1 MSSLGS
7 YVKERRE
14 ALSAKHSGYSI
25 RSVAKRI
32 GIHHS
37 YLSKLERGENAP
49 LTEERIHALARL
61 LGEDPEVLMAL
72 AGKLSERTTAIIRSD
87 PAAFQESLAS
97 LQSRMARQAG
107 LPADSP
113 TQRLAQ
119 RKNELEELT
128 RLLRD
133 EIRQRQVL
141 EGQLREQQKVQSTIL
156 QNLRDVSVVLLDTQF
171 RIVWSNTP
179 VTDNPSSLM
188 HQLGAGNCGQ
198 LGPDGSEA
206 NPYCTAWRALKT
218 RTIQNGAYRSID
230 GRHWL
235 LRSAPVLATDGTVT
249 QIVHLQFEVTELLQ
263 ARQALE
269 ASEERWKFALEGSR
283 GAVWDYDIPTGR
295 VQHSPMWMAMLG
307 YAGHEFELTIDQ
319 WERMLHPD
327 DRGPAMDTLAAH
339 VRGETEFYDFE
350 YRLLCKDGSY
360 KWIHSRGKLM
370 EKGTTGAATRITG
383 THHDMSQ
390 RKAIEEQILAN
401 EAFLETLLGSIE
413 EGISVLAP
421 DMTVRYANPTMVRWY
436 AEGCNPVGKKCHQAF
451 HQLGECCSRCP
462 AVRSLRTGRNEF
474 EVLEVTSSTSV
485 RSIEFSA
492 YPIRDMNGDEVTGV
506 IVFVRDITAKRQ
518 SRTTPEPDAQL
529 RDMYEAAPIGMC
541 TVDAA
546 GRFVRMNSRYARL
559 HGYASARQMMRS
571 VHSESEAFASPSDWA
586 ALQEQILVREEI
598 TGFECRI
605 RCKDGTTPWT
615 SRSIRVTRG
624 DRGGVRG
631 WDVFLEDI
639 QSRKSRELAPGDMR

>member
-7 YVKERRE
+7 YIKERRE

-61 LGEDPEVLMAL
+61 LGEDSEVLMAM

-87 PAAFQESLAS
+87 PAAFRESLAALERRS
-97 LQSRMARQAG
+97 VQTV
-107 LPADSP
+107 DSS
-113 TQRLAQ
+113 TQRLNQ

-133 EIRQRQVL
+133 EIRQRQIL

-156 QNLRDVSVVLLDTQF
+156 ENLRDVSVVLLDTQF
-171 RIVWSNTP
+171 RVVWSNTP
-179 VTDNPSSLM
+179 VTENPSSLL
-188 HQLGAGNCGQ
+188 HQLGAGNCGR

-218 RTIQNGAYRSID
+218 KTVQNGTYGTAD

-235 LRSAPVLATDGTVT
+235 LRSAPVLAADGSVL

-307 YAGHEFELTIDQ
+307 YAGNEFELTIGQ

-350 YRLLCKDGSY
+350 YRLLCKDGSF

-370 EKGTTGAATRITG
+370 EKGATGAATRITG

-436 AEGCNPVGKKCHQAF
+436 GEGFNPVGKKCHQAF
-451 HQLGECCSRCP
+451 HQLGECCARCP

-474 EVLEVTSSTSV
+474 EVLEVTSATSV

-492 YPIRDMNGDEVTGV
+492 YPIKDVAGGEVTGV

-518 SRTTPEPDAQL
+518 ARTPLTEGDAHLQDL
-529 RDMYEAAPIGMC
+529 FEAAPVGIC
-541 TVDAA
+541 SVDAA
-546 GRFVRMNSRYARL
+546 GRFLRMNARYARL

-571 VHSESEAFASPSDWA
+571 VHLESETFAEPSGWA
-586 ALQEQILVREEI
+586 ALRDRIRAGHEVA
-598 TGFECRI
+598 GFECRI
-605 RCKDGTTPWT
+605 RRKDGTTVRT
-615 SRSIRVTRG
+615 SRSVRVSRG
-624 DRGGVRG
+624 DRGELQG
-631 WDVFLEDI
+631 WDVFLDEA
-639 QSRKSRELAPGDMR
+639 RVGEAPEPGAGDAE

>member
-7 YVKERRE
+7 YIKERRE

-97 LQSRMARQAG
+97 LQSRMAGQAG
-107 LPADSP
+107 LPSDSP

-179 VTDNPSSLM
+179 VTDSPSSLM

-235 LRSAPVLATDGTVT
+235 LRSAPVLAADGTVT

-295 VQHSPMWMAMLG
+295 VQHSPMWMAQLG

-370 EKGTTGAATRITG
+370 EKGATGAATRITG

-390 RKAIEEQILAN
+390 R
-401 EAFLETLLGSIE
+401 
-413 EGISVLAP
+413 
-421 DMTVRYANPTMVRWY
+421 
-436 AEGCNPVGKKCHQAF
+436 
-451 HQLGECCSRCP
+451 
-462 AVRSLRTGRNEF
+462 
-474 EVLEVTSSTSV
+474 
-485 RSIEFSA
+485 
-492 YPIRDMNGDEVTGV
+492 
-506 IVFVRDITAKRQ
+506 
-518 SRTTPEPDAQL
+518 
-529 RDMYEAAPIGMC
+529 
-541 TVDAA
+541 
-546 GRFVRMNSRYARL
+546 
-559 HGYASARQMMRS
+559 
-571 VHSESEAFASPSDWA
+571 
-586 ALQEQILVREEI
+586 
-598 TGFECRI
+598 
-605 RCKDGTTPWT
+605 
-615 SRSIRVTRG
+615 
-624 DRGGVRG
+624 
-631 WDVFLEDI
+631 
-639 QSRKSRELAPGDMR
+639 

>member
-7 YVKERRE
+7 FVKERRE

-72 AGKLSERTTAIIRSD
+72 AGKLSERTSALIRSN
-87 PAAFQESLAS
+87 PAAFQESLAA
-97 LQSRMARQAG
+97 LERRTVQA
-107 LPADSP
+107 ADVS

-133 EIRQRQVL
+133 EIRQRQTL
-141 EGQLREQQKVQSTIL
+141 EGQLREQQRVQSTIL
-156 QNLRDVSVVLLDTQF
+156 ENLRDVSVVLLDTQF

-179 VTDNPSSLM
+179 VTENPSSLL
-188 HQLGAGNCGQ
+188 HQLGGSGSCQ
-198 LGPDGSEA
+198 LAPDGSEL

-218 RTIQNGAYRSID
+218 KTIQNGTYRSAD

-235 LRSAPVLATDGTVT
+235 LRSAPILDSDGAIVQVVL
-249 QIVHLQFEVTELLQ
+249 LQFEVTELLR

-283 GAVWDYDIPTGR
+283 GAVWDYDVPTGR
-295 VQHSPMWMAMLG
+295 IQHSPTWMAMLG
-307 YAGHEFELTIDQ
+307 YAGNEFDLTISQ
-319 WERMLHPD
+319 LEGMLHPD
-327 DRGPAMDTLAAH
+327 DREAAMSTMAAH
-339 VRGETEFYDFE
+339 LRGETEFFDFE

-370 EKGTTGAATRITG
+370 EKGTSGAPLRITG

-390 RKAIEEQILAN
+390 RKAFEEQILAN

-421 DMTVRYANPTMVRWY
+421 DLTVRYANPTMIKWY
-436 AEGCNPVGKKCHQAF
+436 AEGHQPLGKKCHQAF
-451 HQLGECCSRCP
+451 HQMGECCARCP
-462 AVRSLRTGRNEF
+462 AVRSLRSGRNEF
-474 EVLEVTSSTSV
+474 EVLDVSSATAL

-492 YPIRDMNGDEVTGV
+492 YPIKDMGNGKVTGV
-506 IVFVRDITAKRQ
+506 IVFVRDITAKRRLQ
-518 SRTTPEPDAQL
+518 PLPGDEEHI
-529 RDMYEAAPIGMC
+529 RDLVAGAPIGIC
-541 TVDAA
+541 SLDAR
-546 GRFVRMNSRYARL
+546 GRFLNMNARYARL
-559 HGYASARQMMRS
+559 HGYSTPRQMMRA
-571 VHSESEAFASPSDWA
+571 VNSEEEVFASA
-586 ALQEQILVREEI
+586 AEWSALKDMIASGDEI
-598 TGFECRI
+598 AGFECRI
-605 RCKDGTTPWT
+605 RLKDGSTRRA
-615 SRSIRVTRG
+615 SRSVRVSRNDSG
-624 DRGGVRG
+624 QPAR
-631 WDVFLEDI
+631 WDVFVQDLET
-639 QSRKSRELAPGDMR
+639 RTPGRLKDKNDE